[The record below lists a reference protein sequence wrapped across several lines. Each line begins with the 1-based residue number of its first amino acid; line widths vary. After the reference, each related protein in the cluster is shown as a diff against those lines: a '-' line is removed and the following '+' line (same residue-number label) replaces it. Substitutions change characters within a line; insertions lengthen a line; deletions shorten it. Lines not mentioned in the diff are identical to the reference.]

1 MNQFERPAA
10 TSTDPEK
17 RSCSTANLAL
27 RQKKHKLLY
36 WFLPPDS
43 FQVRFETTRI
53 LYFVK
58 LKHASRTFF
67 NLKLQ
72 RTAFHSKNAP
82 KKCSQSSPRGPK
94 TSPKCLRELPGDVLR
109 GHTHLQSGPGASP
122 IRQSG
127 QSVINSS
134 KVEHPRDALQD
145 PFDSQPLSAPR
156 PPNFIYYYNLHLFSS
171 YFTFCYL
178 RLPYV
183 YRHTAPGVGGFER
196 PAATSADPEK
206 RNCSTAKVALW
217 QTKRALSTG
226 VG

>member
-1 MNQFERPAA
+1 M
-10 TSTDPEK
+10 
-17 RSCSTANLAL
+17 
-27 RQKKHKLLY
+27 
-36 WFLPPDS
+36 W
-43 FQVRFETTRI
+43 FETTRFV
-53 LYFVK
+53 YFVK

-109 GHTHLQSGPGASP
+109 GHTHLRSGPGASP

-127 QSVINSS
+127 QSVVNSS
-134 KVEHPRDALQD
+134 KVEHPRDALWD
-145 PFDSQPLSAPR
+145 RLSPQPLPAPR
-156 PPNFIYYYNLHLFSS
+156 PPKYSYYYNLHLFSS

-183 YRHTAPGVGGFER
+183 YRHAGTRGRRTLGLGAFSRGLR
-196 PAATSADPEK
+196 PLPPTPKKEVVAQRILRCGTRNTSSLLVSATSF
-206 RNCSTAKVALW
+206 
-217 QTKRALSTG
+217 LSN
-226 VG
+226 VV